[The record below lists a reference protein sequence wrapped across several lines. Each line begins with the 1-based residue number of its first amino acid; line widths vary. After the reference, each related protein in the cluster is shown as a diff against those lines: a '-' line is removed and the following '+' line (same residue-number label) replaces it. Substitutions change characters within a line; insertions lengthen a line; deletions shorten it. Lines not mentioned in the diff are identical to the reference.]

1 MAAAANQMV
10 RLVHTCK
17 AKEYDTCAKE
27 FAKSSKFVIIS
38 TLDDGNCFF
47 DTLSK
52 AASYYD
58 VPRLAYTHHELRAQL
73 VEHMLFNMDE
83 VMSFFVMNNNGN
95 SGNNNFNSNNNNG
108 NGNNE
113 NNYKTP
119 EERIISLGE
128 DGVWDNKDGDTISQ
142 IASQAF
148 NVNINL
154 YDVKKQTI
162 KKKKS
167 VIVNKIRL
175 HIENPTHEINI
186 LRINDGHYEL
196 LVPNKA
202 NNANRKSRKNRN
214 AANARSTSKSRSRSR
229 SRNGNTNMNEL
240 NGMNEST
247 IQKSRKFTVDKLKE
261 ILGRMHL
268 LDNDLKGM
276 KKPELIQHYKLIRST
291 KKNTKKANQDTL
303 ESLMLKLS
311 LGEELT
317 QAQQNKL
324 ASY

>member
-1 MAAAANQMV
+1 MAAINQMV

-58 VPRLAYTHHELRAQL
+58 VPRLAHTHHELRAQL

-83 VMSFFVMNNNGN
+83 VMSFFVMNNN
-95 SGNNNFNSNNNNG
+95 GNNNFNSNNNNG

-202 NNANRKSRKNRN
+202 NNANRKSRKAKHAN
-214 AANARSTSKSRSRSR
+214 AANTRSTSKSRSRSR
-229 SRNGNTNMNEL
+229 SKSRNGNTNMNEL
-240 NGMNEST
+240 NDMNEST

-261 ILGRMHL
+261 ILGRMRVSE
-268 LDNDLKGM
+268 NDLKGM

-291 KKNTKKANQDTL
+291 TKNTKKSNQNTL

>member
-1 MAAAANQMV
+1 MAANQMV
-10 RLVHTCK
+10 QRVYTCK
-17 AKEYDTCAKE
+17 SKEYDTCAKE
-27 FAKSSKFVIIS
+27 FAKSNKFVIIS

-58 VPRLAYTHHELRAQL
+58 VPRLAHTHHELRAQL
-73 VEHMLFNMDE
+73 VEHMLLNMDE

-95 SGNNNFNSNNNNG
+95 NGNNNFNSNNG

-154 YDVKKQTI
+154 YDVKKQTKP
-162 KKKKS
+162 KKF
-167 VIVNKIRL
+167 IVNKIRL

-202 NNANRKSRKNRN
+202 NNANRKSRKTKHAN
-214 AANARSTSKSRSRSR
+214 AAAARSTSKSRSRSR
-229 SRNGNTNMNEL
+229 SKSKNGNSNMNEL

-261 ILGRMHL
+261 ILGRMHVSE
-268 LDNDLKGM
+268 NDLKGM
-276 KKPELIQHYKLIRST
+276 KKPDLIQHYKLIRST
-291 KKNTKKANQDTL
+291 KKNTKKANQNTL
-303 ESLMLKLS
+303 NSLMLKLS